1 MIHHLRAAGVGFILD
16 TRGAAAPAVLHWG
29 RDLGPLTDTD
39 LTELA
44 DAAVPAVAP
53 SSVDAPLRV
62 SVLPTLADGWT
73 GRPVLIADAVRG
85 PGALTGSRRSE
96 RELRTTTAWGDLH
109 VDTRWE
115 LTDEGVLL
123 VAHTVRNVGDSI
135 VRLSAAD
142 LALPLP
148 GRARELVDFHGR
160 WAAERRPQR
169 QQPGIGVWLR
179 EMRHGRGGHDDPF
192 LLLAGVPGFGFRS
205 GEVWALHLAWS
216 GDRRLWF
223 ERSELG
229 ATVCAAGE
237 VLDDLTLH
245 PGDDY
250 TSPTLVATWSDT
262 GIDGLSD
269 RLHPWIR
276 SWAGGPSRA
285 GGLRARPITLN
296 TWEALYFDHSLERVA
311 PLVERAAEVGVER
324 FVLDDGWFRGRT
336 DDRRALGDWEVDE
349 TKWPQG
355 LDPLIARV
363 HEAGME
369 FGLWIEPEMVSADSE
384 LARAHPDWMLTAPP
398 AVTWR
403 WQHVLDLDQP
413 DAWTY
418 VYDRVDAL
426 LRRYPIAA
434 LKWDHNRDLLVPD
447 TGRQVRA
454 LYRLLDA
461 LRAAHPAVEIESC
474 ASGGG
479 RVDLGMLRR
488 VERFWPSD
496 TNDPLERQRIQRW
509 TGILIPPEHL
519 GSHVG
524 DARAHTTGRVSD
536 LSFRLATALF
546 LHAGIESDLTRLSD
560 DEREGLRRG
569 IAVQRELRPLLHTG
583 RVVRADLAD
592 DVLVHGVVSADRRE
606 GVFCYAVL
614 DRTGSAIV
622 PPLAAPGLDPSLT
635 YQVDVIGL
643 GDTTAIQDAAPPWF
657 ARGARLSGAAL
668 AEGLLAMP
676 LLAPGSALVLRVR
689 HAAPS
694 PETDVAWRQ
703 GKDAS

>member
-1 MIHHLRAAGVGFILD
+1 MIHHLRAAGVGLILD

-29 RDLGPLTDTD
+29 RDLGPLTDAD
-39 LTELA
+39 LIELA

-62 SVLPTLADGWT
+62 SVLPALADGWT
-73 GRPVLIADAVRG
+73 GRPVLAADGVRG
-85 PGALTGSRRSE
+85 PGTLTGSRRAE
-96 RELRTTTAWGDLH
+96 RELRTTTSWGDLH

-123 VAHTVRNVGDSI
+123 VAHTVRNDGDAP
-135 VRLSAAD
+135 VRLGAVD

-148 GRARELVDFHGR
+148 GRARELLDFHGR

-169 QQPGIGVWLR
+169 QQPGVGVWLR
-179 EMRHGRGGHDDPF
+179 ETRHGRGGHDDPF
-192 LLLAGVPGFGFRS
+192 LLLAGVSGFGFRD

-216 GDRRLWF
+216 GDKRLWL

-237 VLDDLTLH
+237 VLDDLTLG
-245 PGDDY
+245 PGEHY
-250 TSPTLVATWSDT
+250 TSPTLVAAWSGA

-269 RLHPWIR
+269 RFHPWIR

-285 GGLRARPITLN
+285 GGLRPRPVTLN

-311 PLVERAAEVGVER
+311 PLVDRAAEVGVER

-349 TKWPQG
+349 TKWPEG

-369 FGLWIEPEMVSADSE
+369 FGLWIEPEMVSEDSD
-384 LARAHPDWMLTAPP
+384 LARAHPEWMLTAPP

-403 WQHVLDLDQP
+403 WQHVLDLDHP

-434 LKWDHNRDLLVPD
+434 LKWDHNRDLLAPG

-479 RVDLGMLRR
+479 RVDLEMLRR

-496 TNDPLERQRIQRW
+496 TNDPLERQGIQRW

-560 DEREGLRRG
+560 AERDGLRRG
-569 IAVQRELRPLLHTG
+569 IAVHRELRPLLHSG

-592 DVLVHGVVSADRRE
+592 GVLVHGVVSADGHE
-606 GVFCYAVL
+606 GVFSYAVL
-614 DRTGSAIV
+614 DRPGGAIV
-622 PPLAAPGLDPSLT
+622 PPLAVPGLDPSLF
-635 YQVDVIGL
+635 YRVDVVGL
-643 GDTTAIQDAAPPWF
+643 GETTAIQDAAPPWF
-657 ARGARLSGAAL
+657 AHGARLSGAAL
-668 AEGLLAMP
+668 AEGVLAMP
-676 LLAPGSALVLRVR
+676 LLAPGGAVVLRVR
-689 HAAPS
+689 HAALPRES
-694 PETDVAWRQ
+694 DVAWTQ

>member
-1 MIHHLRAAGVGFILD
+1 VIHHLRAAGVGFILD

-39 LTELA
+39 LTALA

-73 GRPVLIADAVRG
+73 GRPVLTADAVRG
-85 PGALTGSRRSE
+85 PGALTRSRGDDRVVE
-96 RELRTTTAWGDLH
+96 TTTSWDDLH

-123 VAHTVRNVGDSI
+123 LAHTVRNDGAVP
-135 VRLSAAD
+135 VRLGTAD
-142 LALPLP
+142 LSLPLP

-169 QQPGIGVWLR
+169 QQPGVGVWLR
-179 EMRHGRGGHDDPF
+179 ETRHGRGGHDDPF
-192 LLLAGVPGFGFRS
+192 LLLAGVPGFGFRD

-216 GDRRLWF
+216 GDKRLWF

-237 VLDDLTLH
+237 VLDDLTLA
-245 PGDDY
+245 PGEGY
-250 TSPTLVATWSDT
+250 TSPTLVATWSGA

-269 RLHPWIR
+269 RFHPWVR
-276 SWAGGPSRA
+276 SWVGDRYPEGA
-285 GGLRARPITLN
+285 LRPRPVTLN
-296 TWEALYFDHSLERVA
+296 TWEAVYFDHSLDRLA
-311 PLVERAAEVGVER
+311 PLVDRAAEVGVER

-349 TKWPQG
+349 AKWPEG
-355 LDPLIARV
+355 LDPLISRV
-363 HEAGME
+363 HGAGME
-369 FGLWIEPEMVSADSE
+369 FGLWVEPEMVSADSD
-384 LARAHPDWMLTAPP
+384 LARAHPEWMLTAPP

-403 WQHVLDLDQP
+403 WQHVLDLDHP
-413 DAWTY
+413 DAWTH
-418 VYDRVDAL
+418 VHDRLDAL

-447 TGRQVRA
+447 TRRQVRA
-454 LYRLLDA
+454 LYRLIDA
-461 LRAAHPAVEIESC
+461 LRAAHPTVEIESC
-474 ASGGG
+474 ASGGA
-479 RVDLGMLRR
+479 RIDLEMLRR

-496 TNDPLERQRIQRW
+496 TNDPLERQHIQRW

-569 IAVQRELRPLLHTG
+569 IAVHRALRPLLHTG
-583 RVVRADLAD
+583 RVVRADVAD
-592 DVLVHGVVSADRRE
+592 GVLVHGVVSADRRE

-614 DRTGSAIV
+614 DRPGAAIV
-622 PPLAAPGLDPSLT
+622 PPLAVPGLDPSLS
-635 YQVDVIGL
+635 YRVEVAEL
-643 GDTTAIQDAAPPWF
+643 GESTALQDAAPPWF
-657 ARGARLSGAAL
+657 SRGARLSGAAL

-676 LLAPGSALVLRVR
+676 LLAPGGAVVVRVR
-689 HAAPS
+689 HTAHP
-694 PETDVAWRQ
+694 PESHVAWRQ